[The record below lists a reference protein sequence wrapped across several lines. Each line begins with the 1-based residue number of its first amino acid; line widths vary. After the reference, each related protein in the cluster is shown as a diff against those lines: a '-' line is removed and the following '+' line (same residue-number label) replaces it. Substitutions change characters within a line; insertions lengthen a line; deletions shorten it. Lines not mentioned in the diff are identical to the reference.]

1 MKGLRVRAPG
11 PAYQG
16 RDVSPQLLY
25 GFIVLAAL
33 AHATWNSLVKGAEDR
48 LLMMSSIRV
57 VGLVFGFSLLPFV
70 PWPTSSAW
78 IWLFAAVAAHYAYY
92 FLLIR
97 SYGVGDM
104 SLVYPIARGAAPL
117 LLALMAF
124 FAVGE
129 RLTILQ
135 FAAVMLTSAGLMALV
150 SGRRDHRAAIGLAF
164 ATSISISAYS
174 FFGGIGVRSSS
185 SVLGFQAWLE
195 ILTGIGV
202 IGFAILRRSA
212 VLAFACESA
221 PIGLLAGVLSV
232 AGYLAF
238 LAAAHVLPLGPVAA
252 IRESSLV
259 FGAVIGALVF
269 KEEFGARRA
278 IASSLVAS
286 GMIALALT

>member
-1 MKGLRVRAPG
+1 M
-11 PAYQG
+11 
-16 RDVSPQLLY
+16 SPQLIY

-57 VGLVFGFSLLPFV
+57 VGLVFGLSLLPFV
-70 PWPTSSAW
+70 PWPMSSAW

-104 SLVYPIARGAAPL
+104 SLVYPIARGSAPL
-117 LLALMAF
+117 LLALITF
-124 FAVGE
+124 LAVGE

-135 FAAVMLTSAGLMALV
+135 FATMMLTSAGLMALA
-150 SGRRDHRAAIGLAF
+150 SGRRDHWAAIGRAF

-174 FFGGIGVRSSS
+174 FFGGIGVRASS

-195 ILTGIGV
+195 ILTGIGM
-202 IGFAILRRSA
+202 IGFATLRRRSA

-238 LAAAHVLPLGPVAA
+238 LAAAQVLPLGPVA
-252 IRESSLV
+252 IVRESSLIL
-259 FGAVIGALVF
+259 GAVISALVF
-269 KEEFGARRA
+269 KAKFGVRRA

-286 GMIALALT
+286 GMTALALT

>member
-1 MKGLRVRAPG
+1 M
-11 PAYQG
+11 YQG
-16 RDVSPQLLY
+16 RHVSPQLIY

-57 VGLVFGFSLLPFV
+57 VGLVFGLSLLPFV

-104 SLVYPIARGAAPL
+104 SLVYPIARGSAPL
-117 LLALMAF
+117 LLALITF
-124 FAVGE
+124 LAVGE

-135 FAAVMLTSAGLMALV
+135 FAAAMLTSAGLMALA
-150 SGRRDHRAAIGLAF
+150 SGRRDHWAAIGLAF

-174 FFGGIGVRSSS
+174 FFGGIGVRASS

-195 ILTGIGV
+195 ILTGIGM
-202 IGFAILRRSA
+202 IGFATLRRRSA

-238 LAAAHVLPLGPVAA
+238 LAAAQVLPLGPVA
-252 IRESSLV
+252 IVRESSLIL
-259 FGAVIGALVF
+259 GAVISALVF
-269 KEEFGARRA
+269 KAKFGVRRA
-278 IASSLVAS
+278 VASSLVAS
-286 GMIALALT
+286 GMTALALT